1 MEKLDVKKKFIES
14 VNYSSSLNY
23 YKSKKIIENLGGFSE
38 HISKYLSRF
47 ENVIVINSLK
57 EYVHFINSLLLNKYK
72 KKSSND
78 LIREKYI
85 FRGISKISQLKSTIN
100 RYYDEFGY
108 LNNEFEFVRK
118 FEENGSLKIGQFNNP
133 IDLAA
138 AAQHYGVYTRLIDW
152 TYSPLIATLFSLFEK
167 NENFNHDYYGVLFRN
182 YRESLVL
189 SSLNEEEVV
198 SNCSMNK
205 RYASMM
211 KKLDEVIE
219 TRNQIFAKTRN
230 KLSTLKNEEYEFIE
244 EYYPDFKEDLPKIKK
259 ILFYFDRLVRKMK
272 YDKSE
277 DEIKI
282 ITYQLFRK
290 FMKSDMKIFIETNFS
305 NERLRAQRG
314 LFEID
319 CMNNEI
325 DKFKGTS
332 IILIASS
339 ARLEIIKYIDKLG
352 FGYYQLMDD
361 PSNAAITINKTIKGE
376 YSYDRKIYYDYD

>member
-1 MEKLDVKKKFIES
+1 MGEQTVKSSFIES
-14 VNYSSSLNY
+14 VNYSASLKY
-23 YKSKKIIENLGGFSE
+23 YNSKQIIKNQNGFSE
-38 HISKYLSRF
+38 NISKYLSEF
-47 ENVIVINSLK
+47 DNVVIINSLK

-72 KKSSND
+72 KKTSKD

-85 FRGISKISQLKSTIN
+85 FRGISKISQLKSTIK

-108 LNNEFEFVRK
+108 LNNEFEFIKK

-152 TYSPLIATLFSLFEK
+152 TYSPLIATLFSLFENNK
-167 NENFNHDYYGVLFRN
+167 NYNHDYYCVLFRN

-189 SSLNEEEVV
+189 NSLNEEEDVL
-198 SNCSMNK
+198 NCSMNS

-211 KKLDEVIE
+211 KKLDELIDLKK
-219 TRNQIFAKTRN
+219 QISVKTRN
-230 KLSTLKNEEYEFIE
+230 KLANFNNQQLEFLDN
-244 EYYPDFKEDLPKIKK
+244 YCDDFKEELSYIRTILNYFDKLVKK
-259 ILFYFDRLVRKMK
+259 IK

-277 DEIKI
+277 EEMKK
-282 ITYQLFRK
+282 ITYQIFKK
-290 FMKSDMKIFIETNFS
+290 FMKSDTQIFIETNFS
-305 NERLRAQRG
+305 NERLRSQRG

-319 CMNNEI
+319 KIKDES

-339 ARLEIIKYIDKLG
+339 ARFEIIKYIDKLG

-361 PSNAAITINKTIKGE
+361 PSNAATTINKTIKGE
-376 YSYDRKIYYDYD
+376 YSYDRKIYYDYE